1 MPPFKISGIGHLH
14 PSAAASSRICCCLEA
29 MRSRV
34 NDALPVRGQ
43 LAPVV
48 IVVSTQNFCILNAED
63 GEFQVVLDLNEV
75 ECWAHQTDPTLIL
88 VRPTPLSPPPIRL
101 PVDDPAIAAEVGS
114 PHYDYHRVSEFVRLT
129 TPFVLPEAA
138 NVLAD
143 GDANAQQDDP
153 TASSIATMEFFLSPT
168 AKDFL
173 LQCFQLAKQQ
183 RKGLG
188 FPLV

>member
-1 MPPFKISGIGHLH
+1 MSGIGHLH
-14 PSAAASSRICCCLEA
+14 PSATASSRICCCLEA

-63 GEFQVVLDLNEV
+63 GELQVVLDLNEV